1 MFPGREAQTAVPGF
15 PWDPV
20 MLLLLCLG
28 TCPHVPAASAV
39 TTDLPHT
46 PAQLLE
52 PQEGARP
59 CVPSAQAGR
68 PSVAGD
74 RSSRLCSACHLTPE
88 TQLARDQHVQL
99 LIYET
104 AFSPQHPWTAQAP
117 VPSGDRE
124 KGFTYHSL
132 TPHSFNLV
140 PNNHWFNFCL
150 PHGH

>member
-1 MFPGREAQTAVPGF
+1 
-15 PWDPV
+15 

-39 TTDLPHT
+39 TTALPHT
-46 PAQLLE
+46 PPQLLE
-52 PQEGARP
+52 PQEGAQP

-74 RSSRLCSACHLTPE
+74 RVSRLCSACLLTPE

-104 AFSPQHPWTAQAP
+104 AFSPQHLDCTGPSAQQ
-117 VPSGDRE
+117 
-124 KGFTYHSL
+124 
-132 TPHSFNLV
+132 
-140 PNNHWFNFCL
+140 
-150 PHGH
+150 